1 MVATGE
7 TISETKLCGSRP
19 GNLRFLSRLCGEKSG
34 PMNSELGIWNTLIH
48 KEAVEVNEGD
58 VTMATEHW
66 PRI

>member
-1 MVATGE
+1 MVARVE
-7 TISETKLCGSRP
+7 TISETKLRGSRL
-19 GNLRFLSRLCGEKSG
+19 GNSVLFPATVVKKSG
-34 PMNSELGIWNTLIH
+34 PMNWELGIWNTLIH

>member
-1 MVATGE
+1 MVATVE

-48 KEAVEVNEGD
+48 KEAAE
-58 VTMATEHW
+58 AS
-66 PRI
+66 